1 MLRPWLAHYPQGVPA
16 EISTE
21 PYTSLTDLLDQACQR
36 HAGRIACTAMGS
48 DIRFRQIDEWARAF
62 AAWLQARGLDRG
74 SRVAL
79 MMPNVPAY
87 LVALLGTF
95 RAGMVVVNVNPLYK
109 ADELERQLLD
119 SGAETIVI
127 LENFAATLQAVGN
140 RGALKHVVVVGPGD
154 LLGGL
159 KAPLVNFAAR
169 HIKKL
174 VPAWHVDGAWP
185 WLRVLQEGARGGF
198 SAPALGMNDLAV
210 LQYTGGTT
218 GVPKGAMLSHG
229 NLVAN
234 VLQVAAMARPVLGDL
249 GGPQMTVISA
259 LPLYHVF
266 ALTVCGL
273 FGMYAGM
280 RNLLI
285 INPRDQAALI
295 GAWKRAP
302 VNVFPGVNTL
312 FNALAGNP
320 AFAALDF
327 SGLRLTLGG
336 GMAVQPSVA
345 ERWLQ
350 ITGHPLIEG
359 YGLSETSP
367 VATVNPTDSSAY
379 SGSIGLPLPSTDVA
393 ILDDQGNEVP
403 LGERGEVAIRGPQV
417 MVGYWQK
424 PEETRQV
431 MTADGFFRTGD
442 IGIMDERGYTRIVDR
457 KKDMIAVSGFKVYP
471 NEVEAVIAACPGV
484 QECAVIGVPDGHSGE
499 AVRAYVVRRDPSV
512 SEADIL
518 KWCESR
524 LTGYKRPRAVIF
536 RDELPKSNVG
546 KILRRELRDEVLA
559 GRDEPAR
566 PGMPRAPS
574 GRQLQVGRDH
584 VVQGFAHGRIARH
597 QPAGDRPGV
606 LAVHIAADTAGFAH
620 DQGARGD
627 IPGRQ
632 AHFPV
637 AVIAAASHP
646 GQVQRRRAHAAHAAH
661 AADGVVEHGHVF
673 GSEGEISE
681 GEAGGQHGVFQA
693 RRARAGNAPAI
704 EPGADAVDAGEQ
716 LFAIGVVDH
725 ADHGRVFLQG
735 RAGRG
740 LGAGMRHQGDGDG
753 VMRNAAKEV
762 GGAVQGVDIPGR
774 RALGRA
780 AGFLGDNT
788 EGRAAFAQDFQDGGL
803 GFAVGLRDEVVAGLV
818 IDDEVAA
825 MMCVRLQD
833 GRARVCRAH
842 RDVNGGAEIEHRLGG
857 ESL

>member
-1 MLRPWLAHYPQGVPA
+1 MLRPWLAHYPQGVST

-62 AAWLQARGLDRG
+62 AAWLQARGLERG

-127 LENFAATLQAVGN
+127 LENFAATLQAVGS

-169 HIKKL
+169 HVKKR

-185 WLRVLQEGARGGF
+185 WPRVLQEGARANF
-198 SAPALGMNDLAV
+198 SAPALGMSDLAV

-234 VLQVAAMARPVLGDL
+234 VLQVAAMARPVLGDP
-249 GGPQMTVISA
+249 GGLQLTVISA

-273 FGMYAGM
+273 FGMHAGM

-295 GAWKRAP
+295 AAWRRAP

-320 AFAALDF
+320 AVAALDF

-417 MVGYWQK
+417 MAGYWQK

-484 QECAVIGVPDGHSGE
+484 QECAVIGVPDKHSGE
-499 AVRAYVVRRDPSV
+499 AVRAYVVRRDPAV

-524 LTGYKRPRAVIF
+524 LTGYKRPRAVVF
-536 RDELPKSNVG
+536 RDALPKSNVG

-559 GRDEPAR
+559 G
-566 PGMPRAPS
+566 
-574 GRQLQVGRDH
+574 
-584 VVQGFAHGRIARH
+584 QG
-597 QPAGDRPGV
+597 
-606 LAVHIAADTAGFAH
+606 
-620 DQGARGD
+620 
-627 IPGRQ
+627 
-632 AHFPV
+632 
-637 AVIAAASHP
+637 
-646 GQVQRRRAHAAHAAH
+646 
-661 AADGVVEHGHVF
+661 
-673 GSEGEISE
+673 
-681 GEAGGQHGVFQA
+681 
-693 RRARAGNAPAI
+693 
-704 EPGADAVDAGEQ
+704 
-716 LFAIGVVDH
+716 
-725 ADHGRVFLQG
+725 
-735 RAGRG
+735 
-740 LGAGMRHQGDGDG
+740 
-753 VMRNAAKEV
+753 
-762 GGAVQGVDIPGR
+762 
-774 RALGRA
+774 
-780 AGFLGDNT
+780 
-788 EGRAAFAQDFQDGGL
+788 
-803 GFAVGLRDEVVAGLV
+803 
-818 IDDEVAA
+818 
-825 MMCVRLQD
+825 
-833 GRARVCRAH
+833 
-842 RDVNGGAEIEHRLGG
+842 
-857 ESL
+857 

>member
-169 HIKKL
+169 HVKKL

-185 WLRVLQEGARGGF
+185 WPRVLQEGARASF
-198 SAPALGMNDLAV
+198 SAPVLGMSDLAV

-273 FGMYAGM
+273 FGMHAGM

-295 GAWKRAP
+295 GAWRRAP

-417 MVGYWQK
+417 MAGYWQK

-499 AVRAYVVRRDPSV
+499 AVRAYVVRRDPAV

-559 GRDEPAR
+559 G
-566 PGMPRAPS
+566 
-574 GRQLQVGRDH
+574 
-584 VVQGFAHGRIARH
+584 QG
-597 QPAGDRPGV
+597 
-606 LAVHIAADTAGFAH
+606 
-620 DQGARGD
+620 
-627 IPGRQ
+627 
-632 AHFPV
+632 
-637 AVIAAASHP
+637 
-646 GQVQRRRAHAAHAAH
+646 
-661 AADGVVEHGHVF
+661 
-673 GSEGEISE
+673 
-681 GEAGGQHGVFQA
+681 
-693 RRARAGNAPAI
+693 
-704 EPGADAVDAGEQ
+704 
-716 LFAIGVVDH
+716 
-725 ADHGRVFLQG
+725 
-735 RAGRG
+735 
-740 LGAGMRHQGDGDG
+740 
-753 VMRNAAKEV
+753 
-762 GGAVQGVDIPGR
+762 
-774 RALGRA
+774 
-780 AGFLGDNT
+780 
-788 EGRAAFAQDFQDGGL
+788 
-803 GFAVGLRDEVVAGLV
+803 
-818 IDDEVAA
+818 
-825 MMCVRLQD
+825 
-833 GRARVCRAH
+833 
-842 RDVNGGAEIEHRLGG
+842 
-857 ESL
+857 